1 MTYATKITNIKAI
14 EYIQNRIN
22 FDASNLHGYL
32 ISSSPDCFSPA
43 TGRLPSD
50 VVSQLQLDEPDYIVY
65 SYGTPIAWHG
75 KFGWSLPA
83 IKYSQTTSRHQSIVR
98 SAIA

>member
-1 MTYATKITNIKAI
+1 MTTSIKVSNRKAT
-14 EYIQNRIN
+14 EYIQNQIN
-22 FDASNLHGYL
+22 FDASNLHGYV
-32 ISSSPDCFSPA
+32 ISFAPNCFTPA
-43 TGRLPSD
+43 TGRLSSD
-50 VVSQLQLDEPDYIVY
+50 LVLQLQLDEPDYIVY

>member
-1 MTYATKITNIKAI
+1 MTMTYSTVTTNKKAS
-14 EYIQNRIN
+14 EYIQHRIN
-22 FDASNLHGYL
+22 FTASN
-32 ISSSPDCFSPA
+32 FSGFITTSQQTKYA

-50 VVSQLQLDEPDYIVY
+50 VVLQLQLDEIDYVIY

-75 KFGWSLPA
+75 KFGWSVPA
-83 IKYSQTTSRHQSIVR
+83 IKYSSTTSRHQSIVR

>member
-1 MTYATKITNIKAI
+1 MYYSTVVTNKKAP

-22 FDASNLHGYL
+22 FTASN
-32 ISSSPDCFSPA
+32 FSGFLGTFQHAKYA

-50 VVSQLQLDEPDYIVY
+50 VVLQMELDEPDYIIY

-75 KFGWSLPA
+75 KFGWSVPA
-83 IKYSQTTSRHQSIVR
+83 IKYSSTTSRHQSIVR
-98 SAIA
+98 GALA

>member
-1 MTYATKITNIKAI
+1 MATAIANNKAT

-22 FDASNLHGYL
+22 FKASNLSGFNLPY
-32 ISSSPDCFSPA
+32 DKECFQIA
-43 TGRLPSD
+43 TGRLCSE
-50 VVSQLQLDEPDYIVY
+50 VVAQLELDEPNYVVY

-75 KFGWSLPA
+75 KFGWHLPA

-98 SAIA
+98 GAIA

>member
-1 MTYATKITNIKAI
+1 MTTQIPNNKAT

-22 FDASNLHGYL
+22 FDASNFKGFNLSL
-32 ISSSPDCFSPA
+32 TPECFQPV
-43 TGRLPSD
+43 TGRLSSD
-50 VVSQLQLDEPDYIVY
+50 LVLQLELDKPDYIIY

-75 KFGWSLPA
+75 AFGWSLPA